1 MSKVNQVRQVAVKL
15 SHSARFRKVLMGLV
29 VAVVLLG
36 LVISP
41 IEKNAAGAVILT
53 EGDGLWFAITT
64 VTGVGYGDMVP
75 VTTLGRIVAVFLEVF
90 GVVLFGSVMAF
101 VSVELMRFQEDFNM
115 KRLINRVDEQG
126 RKLDEIKKRLDF
138 LVKK

>member
-1 MSKVNQVRQVAVKL
+1 MSNSQVRQVALKL
-15 SHSARFRKVLMGLV
+15 SHSSRFKKLLMALV
-29 VAVVLLG
+29 IAVALLG
-36 LVISP
+36 LIISP
-41 IEKNAAGAVILT
+41 IERSASGAKILT

-75 VTTLGRIVAVFLEVF
+75 VTVLGRVVAVFLEVF

-101 VSVELMRFQEDFNM
+101 VSLELLRYQEDFNTRRVM
-115 KRLINRVDEQG
+115 ERLDEQS
-126 RKLDEIKKRLDF
+126 RIIEELKKKLDF

>member
-1 MSKVNQVRQVAVKL
+1 MSNTNQVRQVAVKL
-15 SHSARFRKVLMGLV
+15 SHSSRFKKLLMALT
-29 VAVVLLG
+29 VAVIILG
-36 LVISP
+36 LLIAP
-41 IEKNAAGAVILT
+41 IEKGAVGAKIIT

-75 VTTLGRIVAVFLEVF
+75 VTGMGRIVAVFLEVF

-101 VSVELMRFQEDFNM
+101 VSLELLRYQEDFNTRRVM
-115 KRLINRVDEQG
+115 ERLDEQS
-126 RKLDEIKKRLDF
+126 RIIEELKKRLDF